1 MSVSNQEFDKQLLG
15 RHRKSQIFLTI
26 CTIATWFGIVILGI
40 LLVSVAYRATGW
52 LDWQFVTS
60 YGSRKPEQAGVF
72 AGIIGSIWVMVFTAL
87 FAIPVGVCAA
97 VFLEEYARDNW
108 FTRFIRLNIA
118 NLAGVPS
125 IVYGILGLT
134 VFVRVMNL
142 GTSILAGAL
151 TLSLLVLPIVIIAC
165 QEALRAVPQ
174 SIRHGALALGATKWQ
189 SIRTQVLPAAIPGIM
204 TGIILSLSRAIGET
218 APLIVVGAATGIFF
232 APGDIE
238 SWTGE
243 KGLLNRPQAIQ
254 DVPLS
259 DYTVIPMQIFDWV
272 ALQPK
277 EDFRRYVA
285 AAGITVLLS
294 ILLVM
299 NGIAVY
305 IRHRFQKNLN
315 W

>member
-1 MSVSNQEFDKQLLG
+1 MNAETVGFDKQLRA
-15 RHRKSQIFLTI
+15 RHRKSRLFEVV
-26 CTIATWFGIVILGI
+26 CAIATWFGIVILVI
-40 LLVSVAYRATGW
+40 LLASVAYRAYGW
-52 LDWQFVTS
+52 LDWQFLTS
-60 YGSRKPEQAGVF
+60 YDSRRPAKAGVF
-72 AGIIGSIWVMVFTAL
+72 AGILGCVWVMFFTAL

-108 FTRFIRLNIA
+108 FTKFIRLNIA

-142 GTSILAGAL
+142 GTSILAGSL
-151 TLSLLVLPIVIIAC
+151 TLSLLVLPVVIIAC

-189 SIRTQVLPAAIPGIM
+189 SIRTQVLPAAVPGIM

-238 SWTGE
+238 SFTGE
-243 KGLLNRPQAIQ
+243 KGLLNRPHAIK
-254 DVPLS
+254 DVPFS
-259 DYTVIPMQIFDWV
+259 EYTVIPMQIYNWV

-285 AAGITVLLS
+285 ASGITVLLA

-305 IRHRFQKNLN
+305 VRHRFQKNLN